1 MAPPVDMNYLAVLAA
16 AIAAMTIEFLW
27 YGPLFGKEW
36 KKLMGFTDK
45 SMKEMKMTPMQAMIG
60 GFVTTLIMSYIL
72 AHFIDYTQSAT
83 FADGA
88 VAGIW
93 IWLGFIATVQLG
105 IVLWE
110 GKPVKLY
117 AINTLHYLAALI
129 VMGGILAVWA

>member
-1 MAPPVDMNYLAVLAA
+1 MATAVEINYLAVLVA
-16 AIAAMTIEFLW
+16 AIASMALGFLW
-27 YGPLFGKEW
+27 YGPLFGNQW

-45 SMKEMKMTPMQAMIG
+45 SMKAMKLTPMQAMAG
-60 GFVTTLIMSYIL
+60 GFISTLVMSYIL
-72 AHFIDYTQSAT
+72 AHFIDYIQANTI
-83 FADGA
+83 ADGA

-105 IVLWE
+105 SVLWE

-117 AINTLHYLAALI
+117 VINTLHYLAALV